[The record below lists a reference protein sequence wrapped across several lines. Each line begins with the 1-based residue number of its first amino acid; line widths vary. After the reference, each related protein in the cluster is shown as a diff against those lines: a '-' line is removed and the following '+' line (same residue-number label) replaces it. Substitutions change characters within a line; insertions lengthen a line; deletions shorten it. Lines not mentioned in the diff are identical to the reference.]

1 MNKKYGLV
9 PDRGYRQ
16 LDIVSID
23 IASIDIASLSDS
35 YVHQGQYFQMTHSKS
50 DVMLVA
56 LN

>member
-16 LDIVSID
+16 LDIDSID
-23 IASIDIASLSDS
+23 IATLSDS
-35 YVHQGQYFQMTHSKS
+35 YVRQAQYFQMTHSKS